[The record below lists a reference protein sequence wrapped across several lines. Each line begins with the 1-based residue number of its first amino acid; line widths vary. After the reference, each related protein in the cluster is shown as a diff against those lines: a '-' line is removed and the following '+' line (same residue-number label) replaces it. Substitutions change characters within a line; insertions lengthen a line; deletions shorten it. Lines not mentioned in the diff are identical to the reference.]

1 MLTILSISIGF
12 LLGYYTKKWSKDPP
26 KQKDLWQPVMK
37 KNLK

>member
-1 MLTILSISIGF
+1 MWVIAAILGY
-12 LLGYYTKKWSKDPP
+12 LLGCYANKWSKESS

>member
-1 MLTILSISIGF
+1 MWIIPTALGF
-12 LLGYYTKKWSKDPP
+12 LLGYYTKKWSKESS